1 MINLNVGDTIS
12 SITKKTKH
20 VIESIETI
28 GGTTVVFTEDVKCF
42 PISDVKKE
50 FDSFVSEYFTK
61 VFSGQTVT
69 EEDRLRLKK
78 IFWEGGN

>member
-28 GGTTVVFTEDVKCF
+28 DDITVVFTQDVKCF

-50 FDSFVSEYFTK
+50 FDSFVSEYFSK
-61 VFSGQTVT
+61 VFSGQTVS

-78 IFWEGGN
+78 IFWEKGN